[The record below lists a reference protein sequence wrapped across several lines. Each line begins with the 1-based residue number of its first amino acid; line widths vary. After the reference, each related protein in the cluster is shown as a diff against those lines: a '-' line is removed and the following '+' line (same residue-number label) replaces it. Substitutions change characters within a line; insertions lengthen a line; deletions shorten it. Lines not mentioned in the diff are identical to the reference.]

1 MLRGIM
7 QLSSD
12 YPPPTQIP
20 APMPIYKMPICRIEL
35 AIQCLIDGQ
44 LSTLLVRRQAS
55 PYQGYWALPG
65 GVIRLDLD
73 TDLDQAAKRVARE
86 RLTSSPPNLRQ
97 LVVVGAAGRDPRGAH
112 AWGLSVIYRALL
124 AESPTTLGL
133 GKRVAEIKWVPSDG
147 LPSRMAFDH
156 ATLVRDAINTTREE
170 ITNLKFPVGFAPKR
184 FTLGEL
190 QSLCEAVLGQ
200 RLDKASFRRKLIDR
214 HLVEP
219 IAGKVVRG
227 NAHRPA
233 LIYRLKG

>member
-1 MLRGIM
+1 
-7 QLSSD
+7 
-12 YPPPTQIP
+12 
-20 APMPIYKMPICRIEL
+20 MPIYKMPICRIEL

-44 LSTLLVRRQAS
+44 LSTLLVRRQES

-73 TDLDQAAKRVARE
+73 TDLDQAAERVALE

-97 LVVVGAAGRDPRGAH
+97 LVAVGAAGRDPRGAH
-112 AWGLSVIYRALL
+112 AWGLSVVYRALL
-124 AESPTTLGL
+124 AEAPTTLGL
-133 GKRVAEIKWVPSDG
+133 GKRVAEIKWAASDS

-156 ATLVRDAINTTREE
+156 ATLARDAISTTREE
-170 ITNLKFPVGFAPKR
+170 IANLKFPVGFVPAR

-190 QSLCEAVLGQ
+190 QSMCEVVLGQ
-200 RLDKASFRRKLIDR
+200 RLDKASFRRKLSDR

-219 IAGKVVRG
+219 IDGEVVRG

-233 LIYRLKG
+233 LIYRLCKKKG